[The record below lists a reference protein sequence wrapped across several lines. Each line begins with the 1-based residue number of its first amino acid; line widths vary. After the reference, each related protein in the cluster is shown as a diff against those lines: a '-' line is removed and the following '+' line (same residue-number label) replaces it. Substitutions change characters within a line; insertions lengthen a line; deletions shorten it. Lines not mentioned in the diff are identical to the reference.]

1 MGDVMVKET
10 KFVVKK
16 DENTEII
23 TYMEYEKIKGLN
35 LKPKHKMKFE
45 DMINVDE
52 MIIINPSLI
61 KKLIDKKCKRNLER
75 ILKIIS
81 IIYEDDDSD
90 DSSFGVALTE
100 IERLKGLINNK
111 YKSYMDEKVY
121 VLYMKKLEL
130 IKQELE
136 ERRSY
141 ILDKQL
147 EYEMSKKSKS
157 SR

>member
-16 DENTEII
+16 DEKAEII

-90 DSSFGVALTE
+90 DSSFDVALTE
-100 IERLKGLINNK
+100 IERLRGLINNK

>member
-90 DSSFGVALTE
+90 DSSFDVALTE